1 MTWAWPRADL
11 WPVQRPLG
19 RCGETLQLLP
29 SEPPAWRQVDVCHL
43 HQTLDLH
50 VSSKAVA
57 G

>member
-1 MTWAWPRADL
+1 MTQAWPRADL
-11 WPVQRPLG
+11 WPVRRPLG